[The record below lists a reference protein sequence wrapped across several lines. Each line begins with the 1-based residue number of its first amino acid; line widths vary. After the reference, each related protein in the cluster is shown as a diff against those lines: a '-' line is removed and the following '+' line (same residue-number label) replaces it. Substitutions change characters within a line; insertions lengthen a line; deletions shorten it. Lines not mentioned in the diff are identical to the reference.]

1 LVLPVYDDR
10 GRMRS
15 VRAWCVSES
24 NDPKRLP
31 PSGYR
36 TSGLVLACP
45 SAVAL
50 LGAGIVHG
58 AARPRVV
65 VVEGEPDFLTWATR
79 FSDASPDVPAVLG
92 VVAGAWSDQVGA
104 RIPSGARV
112 IVRTHRD
119 AAGEHYA
126 EVIKQTLWDR
136 CAVLRA
142 GER

>member
-1 LVLPVYDDR
+1 MLPVYDER

-31 PSGYR
+31 ASGYR
-36 TSGLVLACP
+36 ASGLVLACT

-50 LGAGIVHG
+50 LRAGV
-58 AARPRVV
+58 APSDARPRVV

-79 FSDASPDVPAVLG
+79 FSDASPNVPAVLG
-92 VVAGAWSDQVGA
+92 VVAGAWSDEIAA

-119 AAGEHYA
+119 AAGERYA
-126 EVIKQTLWDR
+126 EAIKRTLWDR

-142 GER
+142 GET